1 MFTATMLEALAAA
14 DVPAYYDDEEGL
26 LIAHSADVPQS
37 RAPLGEHVV
46 IQPLNRDGS
55 GYYAVAWE
63 PDGLPDYTEVATV
76 YETPGSDVDLCA
88 RAVAE
93 WFTTPRPSAGSVL
106 LAALIDWGITVHT
119 DDVGM
124 SYAIPLDP
132 TTPAADS
139 RNRPHLSVGDRA
151 PSVEHVP
158 AAHTGWT
165 LFIHDQDGVPNGDPL
180 FISGDRG
187 PVDCRADSVAVAE
200 AIADFLT
207 LSAR

>member
-93 WFTTPRPSAGSVL
+93 WFTTPVRP
-106 LAALIDWGITVHT
+106 LAACSSPRSSTGASPCT
-119 DDVGM
+119 
-124 SYAIPLDP
+124 P
-132 TTPAADS
+132 TT
-139 RNRPHLSVGDRA
+139 
-151 PSVEHVP
+151 
-158 AAHTGWT
+158 
-165 LFIHDQDGVPNGDPL
+165 
-180 FISGDRG
+180 
-187 PVDCRADSVAVAE
+187 
-200 AIADFLT
+200 
-207 LSAR
+207 SA